1 MPTKELARR
10 QNKEIE
16 EIEDLMDS
24 LDMHLEAPRR
34 KLVIDPDWQPKA
46 PKEKAKT
53 RANWL
58 EMQ

>member
-34 KLVIDPDWQPKA
+34 KLVIDPDW
-46 PKEKAKT
+46 
-53 RANWL
+53 
-58 EMQ
+58 